1 MIEGIRQICFYKEL
15 SFVIAC
21 EDNYKYDNKSLVE
34 YPSPHVDLL
43 SQVFVFI
50 STRNT
55 LIIDSMWSPIVSKRN
70 QWKKQRKLF
79 ATKEGVCKKDYCMRK
94 WWNRYSAEVIVLLTN

>member
-15 SFVIAC
+15 SFVIVC
-21 EDNYKYDNKSLVE
+21 EDNCKYDNKSLVE

-55 LIIDSMWSPIVSKRN
+55 LSIDSM
-70 QWKKQRKLF
+70 
-79 ATKEGVCKKDYCMRK
+79 
-94 WWNRYSAEVIVLLTN
+94 

>member
-21 EDNYKYDNKSLVE
+21 EDNCKYDNKSLVE

-55 LIIDSMWSPIVSKRN
+55 LIIDSM
-70 QWKKQRKLF
+70 
-79 ATKEGVCKKDYCMRK
+79 
-94 WWNRYSAEVIVLLTN
+94 